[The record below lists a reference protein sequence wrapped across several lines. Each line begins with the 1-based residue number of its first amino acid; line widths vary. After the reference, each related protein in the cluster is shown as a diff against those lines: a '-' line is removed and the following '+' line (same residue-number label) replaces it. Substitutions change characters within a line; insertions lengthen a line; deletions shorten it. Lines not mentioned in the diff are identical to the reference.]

1 MSGRSEFEEFIG
13 DLKKKNPKLAEKM
26 EKLYKAN
33 LDFFNQFP
41 VDCPNCGKESPISSW
56 VFIQDIEKLYIRLE
70 GDPVLSEL
78 EDERCHLICPRC
90 DGEISLYHH
99 PQKISVL
106 SSIQFL
112 GIEKLFAKVIKR
124 EKPVL

>member
-1 MSGRSEFEEFIG
+1 MSKHSEFENFLD

-26 EKLYKAN
+26 EKLYKVN
-33 LDFFNQFP
+33 LDFFKQSP
-41 VDCPNCGKESPISSW
+41 VFCPNCGKENPIYLW
-56 VFIQDIEKLYIRLE
+56 VFIQDVEKLYVKPA
-70 GDPVLSEL
+70 GDPVSSEL
-78 EDERCHLICPRC
+78 DDERCHLICPNC
-90 DGEISLYHH
+90 NSEISIYHH

-112 GIEKLFAKVIKR
+112 GREKLFAKVIKR